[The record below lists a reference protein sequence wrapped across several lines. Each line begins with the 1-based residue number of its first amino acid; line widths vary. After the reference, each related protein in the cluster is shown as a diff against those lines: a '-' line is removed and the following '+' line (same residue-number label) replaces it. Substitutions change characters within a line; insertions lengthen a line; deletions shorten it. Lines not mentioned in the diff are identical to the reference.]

1 MSEPIGHD
9 LMDAVLAV
17 TDELMSCVREDFGPN
32 EGVYRVSDCGGYVS
46 EEDWETVWANH
57 PAWWRDAWLLADN
70 GQLSAEDVSR
80 MSVHEIERAVASPDF
95 YPEYAFYTETDE
107 EGEL

>member
-1 MSEPIGHD
+1 MSEPIGRD

-17 TDELMSCVREDFGPN
+17 TDELMSCVREDFEPN
-32 EGVYRVSDCGGYVS
+32 EGVCRINDCGGYVS

-57 PAWWRDAWLLADN
+57 PDWWQDAWLLADN
-70 GQLSAEDVSR
+70 GQYSADDVSR
-80 MSVHEIERAVASPDF
+80 MTVHEIERAVASPDF
-95 YPEYAFYTETDE
+95 YPEYAYYTETDE

>member
-1 MSEPIGHD
+1 MSEPIGHN

-17 TDELMSCVREDFGPN
+17 TDELMTCVREDFEPN
-32 EGVYRVSDCGGYVS
+32 EGVYRINDCGGYVT
-46 EEDWETVWANH
+46 EKDWETVWADH
-57 PAWWRDAWLLADN
+57 PAWWPDAWLLADN
-70 GQLSAEDVSR
+70 GQFTSGDVSR